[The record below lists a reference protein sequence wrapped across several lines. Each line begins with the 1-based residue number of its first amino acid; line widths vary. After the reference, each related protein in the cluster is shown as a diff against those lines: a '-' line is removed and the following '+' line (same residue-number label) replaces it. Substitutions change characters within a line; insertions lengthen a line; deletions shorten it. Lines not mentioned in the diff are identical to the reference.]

1 MLQEEQEVVSS
12 DQEDEGDKQEMDRTD
27 DNEAAMVSEDEEAE
41 DIKSKLDADS
51 NTKAGSNQD
60 GELVLENVMDDLHEK
75 NKMTEVERGLN
86 EETPDAAVVLMKLIR
101 KQEKRRL
108 DTASDEEET
117 EDLVCRK

>member
-12 DQEDEGDKQEMDRTD
+12 DQEDEGDKQEMDSTD

-60 GELVLENVMDDLHEK
+60 GELVVENVMDDLHEK
-75 NKMTEVERGLN
+75 NKM
-86 EETPDAAVVLMKLIR
+86 A
-101 KQEKRRL
+101 
-108 DTASDEEET
+108 
-117 EDLVCRK
+117 

>member
-12 DQEDEGDKQEMDRTD
+12 DQEDEGDKQEMDSTD

-60 GELVLENVMDDLHEK
+60 GELLVENVMDDLHEK
-75 NKMTEVERGLN
+75 NKMAEVERGLN
-86 EETPDAAVVLMKLIR
+86 EEMPDAAVVLTKLIR
-101 KQEKRRL
+101 KQENRRL
-108 DTASDEEET
+108 DTASEEEET